1 MSTNS
6 EFLSLYNR
14 LDNLLRD
21 KYNMDSRAFSCVKR
35 YEDELKQSIH
45 KSVRDRGF
53 AIESIRTVRNTLIHE
68 AKIYSFDA
76 FNIAPEVISFLKEE
90 IEIVSNP
97 KKVIDVA
104 RPKDKIFVVTK
115 NSKISEVIKYMSRN
129 KISHVPVVDKNDQ
142 VIGVFSESTLYS
154 YLINHSFLQ
163 INEDMKIGNILEY
176 TYFEN
181 HISERFAFVSSREYV
196 YDLKEDF
203 VKKSKSE
210 KRLVMI
216 FITKN
221 GLKNEPLLGLLTA
234 IDLIF

>member
-6 EFLSLYNR
+6 EFLFLYNR

-21 KYNMDSRAFSCVKR
+21 RYNMDSRAFSCVKR

-53 AIESIRTVRNTLIHE
+53 AIESIRTVRNTMIHE

-76 FNIAPEVISFLKEE
+76 FNITPEVNSFLKEE

-97 KKVIDVA
+97 KKVIEIS
-104 RPKDKIFVVTK
+104 RSKDEIFVVTK
-115 NSKISEVIKYMSRN
+115 NSKISDVIKYMSKN
-129 KISHVPVVDKNDQ
+129 KISHAPVIDKNDQ

-154 YLINHSFLQ
+154 YLLKHASLE

-181 HISERFAFVSSREYV
+181 HISERFAFVSAKEYV
-196 YDLKEDF
+196 YDLKENF
-203 VKKSKSE
+203 IKKSKSE

-221 GLKNEPLLGLLTA
+221 GLKTEPLLGLLTA
-234 IDLIF
+234 IDLIY